1 MNTLIAPAPLPE
13 ELDRGYLGRVM
24 RLNGLRSEKEAHHE
38 LFRLFDL
45 EHLSRWERSV
55 LEPLSCLAEQSL
67 EQFVQSHS
75 TLPFR
80 RAITSFL
87 PNLTHGSNERRS
99 LLYNSGMIAAR
110 KGAYFC
116 ADCVLADVKFH
127 GVSYWRRD
135 LQLPGQLWC
144 PKHRSSLRF
153 VDHDDAFLCPPSAH
167 LQDASVV
174 SSVVVNKALGNDC
187 VQKFLEIAS
196 GLMVRPRPLDVKYV
210 SLALRNRAMGRGLQ
224 THGSGNRL
232 PLLSDLIK
240 RSFPSSWLE
249 TIFAGLAEKPD
260 GRILNHVDGVLYM
273 RKSASSVSSYLLA
286 SAVLY
291 ESSDSAL
298 NDLFAASQTYAS
310 IPERKTLTMTV
321 EDSNRLT
328 QAYIDCRG
336 QHVSVAK
343 KLRIPSHQVKSFL
356 NNLGLPNLIGRRQ
369 GKDALASV
377 RAFRILGKSSAESAG
392 IGRLT
397 MNEFDEI
404 NRKSGPNLTSA
415 ILAMNEKLHTQ
426 PSETVRRS
434 KGTLPREEVTT
445 DLVEVL

>member
-24 RLNGLRSEKEAHHE
+24 RLNGIRSEKDAHHE

-55 LEPLSCLAEQSL
+55 LEPLSCLAGQSL
-67 EQFVQSHS
+67 EQFVQNHS

-116 ADCVLADVKFH
+116 AECVSADVKFH

-144 PKHRSSLRF
+144 PKHRSPLSF
-153 VDHDDAFLCPPSAH
+153 VDHEDAFLRPPSAH
-167 LQDASVV
+167 LQGAPVV
-174 SSVVVNKALGNDC
+174 SSTVVNKALGNDC

-196 GLMVRPRPLDVKYV
+196 GLMVRQRPLDVKYV

-224 THGSGNRL
+224 THGSGNKF

-240 RSFPSSWLE
+240 RSFPSAWIE
-249 TIFAGLAEKPD
+249 TIFAGLVEKPD
-260 GRILNHVDGVLYM
+260 GQILNHVDGVLYM
-273 RKSASSVSSYLLA
+273 RKSASSVPSYILA

-291 ESSDSAL
+291 ETSDYAL
-298 NDLFAASQTYAS
+298 NDLFIASQTYAS
-310 IPERKTLTMTV
+310 IPERKTLTMT
-321 EDSNRLT
+321 ENDSSRLT

-336 QHVSVAK
+336 QHVGVAR
-343 KLRIPSHQVKSFL
+343 KLGIPPHQAKSFL
-356 NNLGLPNLIGRRQ
+356 NSLGLPNLIGERH

-377 RAFRILGKSSAESAG
+377 RAFRILGKSSSESAAV
-392 IGRLT
+392 GRLT
-397 MNEFDEI
+397 INEFDEI

-415 ILAMNEKLHTQ
+415 VFAMTGKLH
-426 PSETVRRS
+426 PNPCEIARRS
-434 KGTLPREEVTT
+434 KGALPREDVTT